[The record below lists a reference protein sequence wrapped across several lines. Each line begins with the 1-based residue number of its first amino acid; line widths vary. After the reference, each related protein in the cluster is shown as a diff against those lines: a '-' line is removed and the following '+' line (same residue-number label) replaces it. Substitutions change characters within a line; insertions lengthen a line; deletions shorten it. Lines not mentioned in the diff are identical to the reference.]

1 MCNAVRDGSHT
12 LWLHDMYIDMNYYL
26 NMGFFSFLYI
36 YILLYMSREETQRA
50 RICIPI
56 YITVR
61 FSRCDGGWSKMRVF
75 SIAWVP
81 PSTPYSRS
89 PTSRRRRLADY
100 RRSAVSSPARSSPRC
115 RAARIYCR
123 TSIVFVLT
131 VGRRS
136 TASLIRSDPSCSSAR
151 RRSKCPLLGHRVCV
165 SRATRLSRA
174 CNVNF
179 TILRIFNE

>member
-1 MCNAVRDGSHT
+1 MRCDVLRDGSHM

-26 NMGFFSFLYI
+26 NVGFFLYVYI
-36 YILLYMSREETQRA
+36 YIYLLLYMSREETQRA

-61 FSRCDGGWSKMRVF
+61 FSRCDGGWSKVRVF

-81 PSTPYSRS
+81 PSTPYNRS
-89 PTSRRRRLADY
+89 PTSRRRRLADC

-123 TSIVFVLT
+123 TSIVLVLT
-131 VGRRS
+131 VDRRS
-136 TASLIRSDPSCSSAR
+136 TASLIHSDPSCSSAR
-151 RRSKCPLLGHRVCV
+151 RRNKCPSLGRRVCEN
-165 SRATRLSRA
+165 RATRPSQA
-174 CNVNF
+174 CNQNNVN
-179 TILRIFNE
+179 